1 MPTATTTAPKA
12 ANVLPQ
18 DLMNNMMGKIFDV
31 ITNGDGTV
39 VPKSEDNFFAW
50 CTPGVPFENEDF
62 DFLSQ
67 GLTGVYK
74 PKLVK
79 NADGT
84 ESTEVLTDEQREAE
98 MAKDTTKMYQQA
110 EQFARFVDVVPDASG
125 IDDTKVRM
133 NVKNDEG
140 TLSDVYE
147 ETLRFSQVANTEL
160 SAADKAKIEKFRQ
173 LLQVEREKE
182 DLITGEMVKVMEE
195 SPLVKL
201 YNEKMQ
207 AWIEASLEYNSARI
221 DALTA
226 STSRAVHNW
235 SINANVL
242 RAKVKFAYNDW
253 VNNGYKNEFEGI
265 AAKIDQMSARDLS
278 LLKAQYK
285 DALEKSK
292 LTGLASGADFFYSS
306 LAPANFAKSKG
317 WTRFTF
323 TNNDN
328 SYYSKKTT
336 QKWGASGGLSLGFF
350 TIGGSAGGSKTE
362 FDAKCDFS
370 SFEMSF
376 EICQVPII
384 RPWFKSNFLTSK
396 TWRFAQGNEGFKS
409 KFLSDGKR
417 PPSADSMMPALPT
430 TMIFIR
436 NLRIKFANSSTVS
449 HALDSKVGGGGMVG
463 YGPFFIGGSY
473 ESGNSERSRQHHD
486 DSQGIYVDGLQCIG
500 FKCHLLPKSPNPDP
514 AIKSW
519 V

>member
-1 MPTATTTAPKA
+1 MPKA
-12 ANVLPQ
+12 ANVLPE
-18 DLMNNMMGKIFDV
+18 DLMNNMMGKIFDI
-31 ITNGDGTV
+31 ITNGDGTT

-50 CTPGVPFENEDF
+50 TSPGVPFDIEDF

-67 GLTGVYK
+67 GFTGVCK
-74 PKLVK
+74 PQMIT
-79 NADGT
+79 NPDGT
-84 ESTEVLTDEQREAE
+84 QSTEPMDENKRLALEAQ
-98 MAKDTTKMYQQA
+98 DSTKMYQQA
-110 EQFARFVDVVPDASG
+110 EQFARFVDVIPDASG

-133 NVKNDEG
+133 NIKNDEG

-160 SAADKAKIEKFRQ
+160 TAAEKAKIERFRQ

-182 DLITGEMVKVMEE
+182 DLITGEMVKVIEE

-207 AWIEASLEYNSARI
+207 AWMEAALEYNSARI

-226 STSRAVHNW
+226 STPRAVHNW
-235 SINANVL
+235 AINANVL
-242 RAKVKFAYNDW
+242 RAKVKFSYNDW

-265 AAKIDQMSARDLS
+265 AARIDQMSSRDLS
-278 LLKAQYK
+278 LLKALYK
-285 DALEKSK
+285 DTLEKSRI
-292 LTGLASGADFFYSS
+292 TGISSGADFFYTS

-323 TNNDN
+323 TNNDY
-328 SYYSKKTT
+328 SSYSKKTT
-336 QKWGASGGLSLGFF
+336 KKWGASGGLSLGFF
-350 TIGGSAGGSKTE
+350 TIGGSAGGQKTE

-370 SFEMSF
+370 SFKMSF
-376 EICQVPII
+376 EICQVPIVY
-384 RPWFKSNFLTSK
+384 PWLKKNFLTSK

-409 KFLSDGKR
+409 KFLSDGKK
-417 PPSADSMMPALPT
+417 PPHRDSMLPAIPT
-430 TMIFIR
+430 AMIFIR
-436 NLRIKFANSSTVS
+436 NLKIEFANASSVA
-449 HALDSKVGGGGMVG
+449 HALDSKIGGGGMVG

-473 ESGNSERSRQHHD
+473 ESGSSEKSRQHHS
-486 DSQGIYVDGLQCIG
+486 DSQGIYVDGLQCVG